1 MQAGKPVFKT
11 VFYFFVISVALF
23 ALDGF
28 SHTVLDKM
36 SCSHSTHMIER
47 KEPSTDQRSLSGR
60 SKLSGI
66 KSLFNF
72 CTCVLQASRLVITC
86 AYLVFFFF
94 WWLLLLCNINEQR
107 SEFQIKFKC
116 ASVTFGHL
124 EPRRSTSPVEG
135 TVTVQFWCPPGG
147 LDHIS
152 AHEIWAR
159 LNHGWIL
166 SESTCGGKPWQQGN
180 WKQMVS

>member
-60 SKLSGI
+60 SKLSDI
-66 KSLFNF
+66 RYQIFIQFLYMFFAS
-72 CTCVLQASRLVITC
+72 LQARHHLRLFGD
-86 AYLVFFFF
+86 FF
-94 WWLLLLCNINEQR
+94 L
-107 SEFQIKFKC
+107 
-116 ASVTFGHL
+116 
-124 EPRRSTSPVEG
+124 
-135 TVTVQFWCPPGG
+135 
-147 LDHIS
+147 
-152 AHEIWAR
+152 
-159 LNHGWIL
+159 
-166 SESTCGGKPWQQGN
+166 
-180 WKQMVS
+180 

>member
-1 MQAGKPVFKT
+1 MEKELGPPKTTATSRCVRHVRMQAGKPVFKT

-72 CTCVLQASRLVITC
+72 CTCFLQASRLVITC
-86 AYLVFFFF
+86 AYLVIFFCDFSF
-94 WWLLLLCNINEQR
+94 Y
-107 SEFQIKFKC
+107 
-116 ASVTFGHL
+116 AT
-124 EPRRSTSPVEG
+124 STSSGVN
-135 TVTVQFWCPPGG
+135 FKS
-147 LDHIS
+147 IS
-152 AHEIWAR
+152 NVH
-159 LNHGWIL
+159 
-166 SESTCGGKPWQQGN
+166 Q
-180 WKQMVS
+180 

>member
-60 SKLSGI
+60 SKLSDI
-66 KSLFNF
+66 RYQIFIQFLYMFFAS
-72 CTCVLQASRLVITC
+72 LQARHHLLFRIWTSHTCITLYTYVIL
-86 AYLVFFFF
+86 A
-94 WWLLLLCNINEQR
+94 QG
-107 SEFQIKFKC
+107 KKC
-116 ASVTFGHL
+116 VHQHC
-124 EPRRSTSPVEG
+124 V
-135 TVTVQFWCPPGG
+135 
-147 LDHIS
+147 
-152 AHEIWAR
+152 
-159 LNHGWIL
+159 
-166 SESTCGGKPWQQGN
+166 
-180 WKQMVS
+180 